1 MITALQHFI
10 SKKGKFVF
18 VLLLL
23 VVIVSFVLY
32 LAQGSSVFDLFP
44 DPNRQRKDFY
54 GTDLND
60 PDKNRLLS
68 MTNRVASDFGAIVE
82 PLSEDAEVSDRK
94 YIENVQARL
103 QTALQ
108 SNQEDMD
115 RSSLQRMIGFIQS
128 WPNLPKS
135 YKIREVARSG
145 SYDFA
150 FSQSSIRAKI
160 IMDHLAG
167 EWDLLPLNLNDSQV
181 NSYFGEYVQSLD
193 PALSNEENR
202 TMALKFVGQR
212 NGFSVRDVESI
223 LYSHYRALKVD
234 EVLSQSGL
242 AMTLEAELDLHMTDF
257 AWDADI
263 YSIRQSDSESVNPAI
278 FEVVFE
284 SNPKK
289 QESLSISYGSKNGR
303 LVFSDVGL
311 DSNATDQ
318 AVELGMDVEETC
330 ENLTNALKK
339 AGFDFL
345 VESKK
350 PKSIFIIPKMDKLPA
365 KYPQFSSSSDGIIL
379 KDILF
384 DDLSDFFQD
393 RKASEVFTSPP
404 RTVASAI
411 TFSPEDFLTLPSEPD
426 EARMKSYFERNRLEF
441 EKIPSFQ
448 VNSES
453 NDSIEMEESEI
464 PALLADTNT
473 SQENQSLSS
482 STTTVDDNGSLVPE
496 VTFDQ
501 VKDQVRERIME
512 GDRIDA
518 ERYAEDEAR
527 EQAMIFLDGLNT
539 LGDSLSEK
547 YDTYSKRRNSTEV
560 TKFLAESGGKI
571 RTISFARRDMAVQ
584 GSILGLQ
591 RRESERR
598 SNRQPLE
605 DVEALNERI
614 FFTRSIRKSRD
625 GFVVFVLDG
634 KTERSQISFDEVS
647 YSLLYEEFSKNYKTN
662 IFSNLTDE
670 VFESLCESN
679 STDFSRGRLVSVKTK
694 DKRGVTSFYTTKSAK
709 ISSDLQELEDERQAI
724 SKAERE
730 TNATALQIR
739 KKVFIDDRIN
749 SLRTKQSELNRD
761 RVLAN
766 KLVEAC
772 PDLEPNSLWS
782 ELQRSQNEA
791 VFVRLNDVYA
801 IRGKIL
807 DSDMINDRVKDL
819 ELAKAETARDRILKS
834 LKLRELRT
842 D

>member
-234 EVLSQSGL
+234 EVFSQSGL

-426 EARMKSYFERNRLEF
+426 EARRQAYFERNRLEF
-441 EKIPSFQ
+441 E
-448 VNSES
+448 
-453 NDSIEMEESEI
+453 
-464 PALLADTNT
+464 
-473 SQENQSLSS
+473 
-482 STTTVDDNGSLVPE
+482 
-496 VTFDQ
+496 
-501 VKDQVRERIME
+501 
-512 GDRIDA
+512 
-518 ERYAEDEAR
+518 
-527 EQAMIFLDGLNT
+527 
-539 LGDSLSEK
+539 
-547 YDTYSKRRNSTEV
+547 
-560 TKFLAESGGKI
+560 
-571 RTISFARRDMAVQ
+571 
-584 GSILGLQ
+584 
-591 RRESERR
+591 
-598 SNRQPLE
+598 
-605 DVEALNERI
+605 
-614 FFTRSIRKSRD
+614 
-625 GFVVFVLDG
+625 
-634 KTERSQISFDEVS
+634 
-647 YSLLYEEFSKNYKTN
+647 
-662 IFSNLTDE
+662 
-670 VFESLCESN
+670 
-679 STDFSRGRLVSVKTK
+679 
-694 DKRGVTSFYTTKSAK
+694 
-709 ISSDLQELEDERQAI
+709 
-724 SKAERE
+724 
-730 TNATALQIR
+730 
-739 KKVFIDDRIN
+739 
-749 SLRTKQSELNRD
+749 
-761 RVLAN
+761 
-766 KLVEAC
+766 
-772 PDLEPNSLWS
+772 
-782 ELQRSQNEA
+782 
-791 VFVRLNDVYA
+791 
-801 IRGKIL
+801 
-807 DSDMINDRVKDL
+807 
-819 ELAKAETARDRILKS
+819 
-834 LKLRELRT
+834 
-842 D
+842 